1 MEKKLVERLQEV
13 KKDLEGIINRLEEN
27 DIEDYLL
34 DIFHVGGILEE
45 WITGKIENEAIRDM
59 ALEVSNKL
67 NKITRKEI
75 LKKNFTRRNK
85 KIFIATIKKV
95 LEVIN
100 EELPKEER
108 IEDLEE
114 NLMESEISFPK
125 YNFYSEEK
133 IQKMIY
139 DNARAIARLLV
150 NNE

>member
-75 LKKNFTRRNK
+75 
-85 KIFIATIKKV
+85 
-95 LEVIN
+95 
-100 EELPKEER
+100 
-108 IEDLEE
+108 
-114 NLMESEISFPK
+114 
-125 YNFYSEEK
+125 
-133 IQKMIY
+133 
-139 DNARAIARLLV
+139 
-150 NNE
+150 